1 MKGRTHTYSQ
11 HMKELHLA
19 IHKGKKQQAGR
30 QAVAGKHPRQLELST
45 AEEAAGWKV
54 DLSKH
59 KGQLHRKYQ

>member
-1 MKGRTHTYSQ
+1 
-11 HMKELHLA
+11 MKELHLA